1 MKGSQI
7 KREVGCKKDES
18 EKQTREGRKQQKR
31 KEGEKEEGMKEVHS
45 CAKFPLLKLY
55 LQDLEPY
62 RKIKYIMNIMTL
74 QIPTVII
81 APLRFIFSINTDL
94 SL

>member
-1 MKGSQI
+1 
-7 KREVGCKKDES
+7 
-18 EKQTREGRKQQKR
+18 
-31 KEGEKEEGMKEVHS
+31 MKEVHS

-62 RKIKYIMNIMTL
+62 RKIKYIMNIMIL